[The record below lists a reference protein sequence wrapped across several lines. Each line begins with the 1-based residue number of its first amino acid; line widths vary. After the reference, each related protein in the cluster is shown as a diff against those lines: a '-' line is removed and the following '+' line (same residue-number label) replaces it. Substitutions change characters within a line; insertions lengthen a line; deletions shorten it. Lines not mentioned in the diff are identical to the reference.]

1 MRRKVWAYA
10 ARLVVDDYSDNA
22 YRVIDTA
29 GHDAYLPKSYVFG
42 EVEGL
47 PGMWWVASWLLRKK
61 GLKHDKKL
69 GKEFSVRVYASDRKK
84 KRRGVKITRHF
95 AAHVD
100 PIADNTIE
108 ELLK

>member
-1 MRRKVWAYA
+1 MKRKVWAYA

-22 YRVIDTA
+22 YKVVDSA

-47 PGMWWVASWLLRKK
+47 PGMWWVASWLLREK
-61 GLKHDKKL
+61 GLKHTKKL
-69 GKEFSVRVYASDRKK
+69 GKEFSVRVYTSDRKK

-100 PIADNTIE
+100 PVADNTIC